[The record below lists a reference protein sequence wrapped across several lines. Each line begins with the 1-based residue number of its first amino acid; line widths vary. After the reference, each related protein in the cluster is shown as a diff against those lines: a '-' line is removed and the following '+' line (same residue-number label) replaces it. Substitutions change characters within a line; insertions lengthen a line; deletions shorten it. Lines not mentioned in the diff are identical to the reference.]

1 LHGFVSRSWNGTD
14 LAQAESFAL
23 STLLPVLL
31 EPASLVL
38 KSKAK
43 QSGHPRGMG
52 WNPLIQLPDENR
64 SAFVKIDKTGSDCFY
79 RFRSD

>member
-1 LHGFVSRSWNGTD
+1 VSRSWNGTD

-31 EPASLVL
+31 EPARQ
-38 KSKAK
+38 SKAK

-52 WNPLIQLPDENR
+52 WNPWIQLPDENR

-79 RFRSD
+79 RFRSV